1 LVKVPFDFTF
11 REKNLR
17 IKPQTSIRSSI
28 ARSLKI
34 FPKGQWDKDLH
45 PIVEEVTVINGIKPV
60 RKWFVKLISKGI
72 QNCKTKYHFYVIK
85 EK

>member
-1 LVKVPFDFTF
+1 MIKAGLGQSNSFDFS

-45 PIVEEVTVINGIKPV
+45 IQLLKKLPN
-60 RKWFVKLISKGI
+60 KWNQTSAKVV
-72 QNCKTKYHFYVIK
+72 C
-85 EK
+85 